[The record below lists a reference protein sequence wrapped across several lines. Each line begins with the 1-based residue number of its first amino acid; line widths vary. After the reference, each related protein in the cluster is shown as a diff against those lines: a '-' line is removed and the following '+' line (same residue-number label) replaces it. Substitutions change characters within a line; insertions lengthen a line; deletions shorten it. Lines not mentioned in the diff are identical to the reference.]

1 MRPNKER
8 VESFEMSTTVL
19 NDLTLAAVEDAV
31 IETASSLLDESD
43 FRLFYERTSRQVWA
57 YLMRLTGDRQL
68 ADDLLQ
74 ETYYRFY
81 RASASYENE
90 SHRRNAL
97 FMIATNLSRDSHR
110 KTKGVELTPIDD
122 DFVSQN
128 DETRGIEARTDLA
141 RAMQKI
147 SPQQRE
153 MLILAYAYGSS
164 HQEIAAAVGVADS
177 SVKSLLLRA
186 RRKLAGI
193 LSGNEKGGDR

>member
-1 MRPNKER
+1 
-8 VESFEMSTTVL
+8 
-19 NDLTLAAVEDAV
+19 
-31 IETASSLLDESD
+31 
-43 FRLFYERTSRQVWA
+43 
-57 YLMRLTGDRQL
+57 
-68 ADDLLQ
+68 
-74 ETYYRFY
+74 
-81 RASASYENE
+81 
-90 SHRRNAL
+90 
-97 FMIATNLSRDSHR
+97 MIATNLSRDSHR

-153 MLILAYAYGSS
+153 MLLLAYAYGSS